1 MRFKKHCSLLPT
13 TTSYA
18 IYCYKLFEQNILRES
33 GYDEMQLLRHIERN
47 FQYYYIPI
55 AIFKNSILL
64 IHFFLKPMQI
74 HSPKVDLHIIH
85 LPSYIR
91 HTFSSYQ
98 IVYKISFSFGFGLQ
112 TLFSIDFS
120 KTHRLESL
128 KPKIRD

>member
-1 MRFKKHCSLLPT
+1 MRFKKHCSLLST

-85 LPSYIR
+85 LPILDIL
-91 HTFSSYQ
+91 F
-98 IVYKISFSFGFGLQ
+98 IISNLLQ
-112 TLFSIDFS
+112 DFVFLWFWTSIDSS
-120 KTHRLESL
+120 KTHQLESL